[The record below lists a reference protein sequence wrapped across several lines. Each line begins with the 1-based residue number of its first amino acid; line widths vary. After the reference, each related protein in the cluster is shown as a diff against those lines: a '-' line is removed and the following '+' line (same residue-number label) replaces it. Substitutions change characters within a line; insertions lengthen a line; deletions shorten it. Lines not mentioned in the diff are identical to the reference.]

1 MTKIRKYTQ
10 SINNEN
16 DTRCPF
22 AANINVSNQPDA
34 SQHNLNFTHI
44 LTRKP
49 RARARALHQL
59 APWPRPQAHPP
70 KRLARSNSRINTFHH
85 LMSPEIS
92 MDREKTLIN
101 YRRIDCGRSPS
112 PAGPVAA
119 FPQTDL
125 RTHTHC
131 LCVRAR

>member
-49 RARARALHQL
+49 RARARVTPIGPL
-59 APWPRPQAHPP
+59 AQATGTPTE
-70 KRLARSNSRINTFHH
+70 TF
-85 LMSPEIS
+85 SQ
-92 MDREKTLIN
+92 K
-101 YRRIDCGRSPS
+101 
-112 PAGPVAA
+112 
-119 FPQTDL
+119 
-125 RTHTHC
+125 
-131 LCVRAR
+131 